1 MSTFIRILTITLTL
15 ITTNSFGQTRDNL
28 IVNFHN
34 DTLKIDSIDKNNSAS
49 RFYFPSATRLD
60 SNKCIGLDSFA
71 NKWYSK
77 HLRAMNEPILYEG
90 KLNKEVYRFTWL
102 RTFDNPIM
110 IRIEKE
116 NESIYLFYKMT
127 NGAGGYEPGE
137 VVVKNKKKLSLND
150 WDKFIH
156 LVDSCNFWSTMPCE
170 KLIEGLDGSQW
181 ILEGA
186 TNDYYQVID
195 KWTPGEGAYYDC
207 CNFLIGL
214 TDIKIKKTDKY

>member
-1 MSTFIRILTITLTL
+1 MRTLIRILTITLTL
-15 ITTNSFGQTRDNL
+15 TTTDSFGQTRENL
-28 IVNFHN
+28 IVNFQK
-34 DTLKIDSIDKNNSAS
+34 DTLKIDSIDENISDS
-49 RFYFPSATRLD
+49 RFYFPVATRID
-60 SNKCIGLDSFA
+60 SNKCIGLDSFT

-102 RTFDNPIM
+102 RTFDNPIV

-116 NESIYLFYKMT
+116 NESINLFYKMT

-137 VVVKNKKKLSLND
+137 IVIENKKKLTLND
-150 WDKFIH
+150 WEKFIH
-156 LVDSCNFWSTMPCE
+156 LVDSCHFWSTMPCE

-195 KWTPGEGAYYDC
+195 KWTPRGGAYYDC
-207 CNFLIGL
+207 CNFLIEL
-214 TDIKIKKTDKY
+214 TDLKINKEDKY